1 IYQGVSRLLP
11 QSDERRL
18 VVDIGGRSTEL
29 ILGQQF
35 TASAV
40 ASYRVGSVAW
50 SARYFADG
58 AFTREAFQAAETA
71 ARAVLDE
78 AAQAYHGGLWDV
90 AYGSSG
96 TMGAVGTVLAAA
108 GHGEGRIT
116 RAGLD
121 WLHEQLLR
129 ARHAD
134 RVRLDGLKE

>member
-1 IYQGVSRLLP
+1 
-11 QSDERRL
+11 
-18 VVDIGGRSTEL
+18 
-29 ILGQQF
+29 
-35 TASAV
+35 

-134 RVRLDGLKE
+134 RVRLDGLKEDRRPVIGGGVSIVRALFDLLGLEQITVAQ